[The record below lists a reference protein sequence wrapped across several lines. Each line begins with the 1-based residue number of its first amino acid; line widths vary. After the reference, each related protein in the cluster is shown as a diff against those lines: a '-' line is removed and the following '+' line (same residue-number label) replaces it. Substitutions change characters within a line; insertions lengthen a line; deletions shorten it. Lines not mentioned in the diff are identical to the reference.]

1 MNSAAELKRFNA
13 GEALDKNKTK
23 ITQALEADAVGL
35 SISQLMTVCQ
45 LSVKTVRHTLDE
57 LDVESQDGVYYLKN
71 CAKTLPETKPQEIKP
86 TVVIQEQIKEKP
98 VTPTAK
104 PLSLK
109 KRLLQILESEEYKDV
124 GITATKAM
132 ELLNITRI
140 LFDQNIFEIRKDQPV
155 LLKNFGNGR
164 VFILESH
171 CPPVETT
178 VKEIKPIQEVETP
191 MVEEVKVLNNDPIAN
206 LKKLATVSTVKTT
219 ELVLTKAEILGVLK
233 DVFDMQNAEFF
244 DDGIVFSAVLTKAE
258 LVA

>member
-1 MNSAAELKRFNA
+1 M
-13 GEALDKNKTK
+13 
-23 ITQALEADAVGL
+23 
-35 SISQLMTVCQ
+35 
-45 LSVKTVRHTLDE
+45 
-57 LDVESQDGVYYLKN
+57 
-71 CAKTLPETKPQEIKP
+71 
-86 TVVIQEQIKEKP
+86 
-98 VTPTAK
+98 
-104 PLSLK
+104 SLK

-140 LFDQNIFEIRKDQPV
+140 RFDQNIFEIRKDQPV

-171 CPPVETT
+171 CLPVETT